1 MTDRSATERKGKNNL
16 NEETDNTANSFKY
29 SVNPLPLQFSD
40 VYDLN
45 KTTITCPSNNISVK
59 RVVSQFDAKLKRA
72 PHCTLRTISYWDIM
86 LPENTGDGT
95 FSFDEGSTN
104 IRKTFLAMEKH
115 QPDYEHWKCRMCKRK
130 FIRRKYLYLHL
141 KKTNGLDK
149 VKSIRMAI
157 ESTRDDKNQ
166 QPPYY
171 GDISED
177 DTIIDLTDEL
187 DFNDT

>member
-1 MTDRSATERKGKNNL
+1 MKTKDSNKDKNLALKSQINIVKEHVNLGHNNKHLIQKRDERFSKEGKQPDTKELATG
-16 NEETDNTANSFKY
+16 
-29 SVNPLPLQFSD
+29 
-40 VYDLN
+40 
-45 KTTITCPSNNISVK
+45 
-59 RVVSQFDAKLKRA
+59 
-72 PHCTLRTISYWDIM
+72 TLFYQKS
-86 LPENTGDGT
+86 
-95 FSFDEGSTN
+95 EGSTN